1 MVTNAL
7 LTLGIKVTDIGGGE
21 VLALGKVLL
30 FPLPL
35 GMDTLDNFL
44 GVLTNSWVVGVRAFN
59 HVDPVFEERP
69 RMRSA
74 TAATTKWAFKRT
86 SRLVRAIIVNIL
98 EDGLLSLT
106 SVDLG

>member
-44 GVLTNSWVVGVRAFN
+44 GVLTNSWVVGIWGFN
-59 HVDPVFEERP
+59 HVDPLFEERK
-69 RMRSA
+69 RKRA
-74 TAATTKWAFKRT
+74 AVAATTKWAFRGT
-86 SRLVRAIIVNIL
+86 ARLDRASIVTVL
-98 EDGLLSLT
+98 
-106 SVDLG
+106 